1 MIKRS
6 LLLTA
11 WLVVFFA
18 FNVEAQEKGGWFKG
32 IFASGK
38 KNSKSAETVEIA
50 PFVFT
55 LSDNHFRVDFH
66 FLDSLFAAEEEAN
79 RNAQG
84 GPSTPPIILSYGQE
98 VVVDGNLTLDSVWLT
113 LEDYYNIWDS
123 ERVNP
128 YKFNGLEFKD
138 TVQLTLFYPEM
149 GLRWSSPMKPSVVTS
164 NFGLR
169 RYRWHYGVD
178 LRLNTG
184 DTITAAFD
192 GVVRMANY
200 DRYGYGHYVLIRHY
214 NGVETLYGHL
224 SKRLVQVGQ
233 EVKAGELIGLGG
245 STGRSTGPH
254 LHFEVRYQGNAID
267 PNEFFDFATGCLV
280 DHQYTLTPASF
291 SYLAEV
297 NKVVVHRVRRGDTL
311 SGISYR
317 YGVPI
322 SKICQ
327 LNGISKKSILRI
339 GQRLRIN

>member
-11 WLVVFFA
+11 WLAVFFA
-18 FNVEAQEKGGWFKG
+18 FKVEAQDKKGWFKG
-32 IFASGK
+32 IFSAGK
-38 KNSKSAETVEIA
+38 AKSVETIDVA
-50 PFVFT
+50 PLYFT
-55 LSDNHFRVDFH
+55 LNDEDFRVDFH
-66 FLDSLFAAEEEAN
+66 FLDSLFTAEALEIS
-79 RNAQG
+79 NAEG
-84 GPSTPPIILSYGQE
+84 GPSTPPLILSYGQDVIVGE
-98 VVVDGNLTLDSVWLT
+98 NIALDSVWLT

-149 GLRWSSPMKPSVVTS
+149 GLKWASPLKPSAITS
-164 NFGLR
+164 DFGLR

-178 LRLNTG
+178 VRLNTG
-184 DTITAAFD
+184 DSVSAAFD

-200 DRYGYGHYVLIRHY
+200 DRYGYGHYVLLRHY

-224 SKRLVQVGQ
+224 SKRLVTVGQ
-233 EVKAGELIGLGG
+233 EVKAGDLLGLGG

-267 PNEFFDFATGCLV
+267 PKGMFDFASGCLV

-291 SYLAEV
+291 AYLTEV
-297 NKVVVHRVRRGDTL
+297 NKVIVHRVRRGDTL
-311 SGISYR
+311 SEISYK

-322 SKICQ
+322 AKICR
-327 LNGISKKSILRI
+327 LNGISRKSVIRV
-339 GQRLRIN
+339 GQRLRVN